1 MKDAVRIQMEDFSQD
16 EEIRALQA
24 SSKRMGG
31 IATFLGCARDFS
43 EGREVSEISFDAYGS
58 MALSELKNLRSDA
71 IEKYGLLDARIV
83 HRIGTVKGGEN
94 IVFIAA
100 GAEHRV
106 AALKAC
112 RWMIDELKQRVPI
125 WKKEITPQGES
136 WVTPHPYRHSRAGG
150 IQQKTF
156 RVADKTSR
164 LSATRIITRAP
175 LLIQTP
181 SRYGVAQEILTLT
194 YQTYAAR

>member
-1 MKDAVRIQMEDFSQD
+1 MKEAVRIQQEDFSQD

-24 SSKRMGG
+24 SSKRTGG

-58 MALSELKNLRSDA
+58 MALSELKRLRDDA

-106 AALKAC
+106 AALEAC

-125 WKKEITPQGES
+125 WKKEFTPQGES
-136 WVTPHPYRHSRAGG
+136 WVTPHP
-150 IQQKTF
+150 
-156 RVADKTSR
+156 
-164 LSATRIITRAP
+164 
-175 LLIQTP
+175 
-181 SRYGVAQEILTLT
+181 
-194 YQTYAAR
+194 